1 MQAIEPGVRATRRV
15 LVDEARTIDFL
26 GDALR
31 VYATPALV
39 RDIEETCRTLL
50 LEYAGPEE
58 TSVGT
63 GIDLT
68 HSAATPLGMNVEI
81 TVAVAGVDGRRVD
94 FQVVARD
101 QAEEIGR
108 GEHSRVI
115 VPVAKLGARVAAK
128 AAKAAAG

>member
-1 MQAIEPGVRATRRV
+1 MRPIETGTRATCRV
-15 LVDEARTIDFL
+15 RVDEARTIDFL
-26 GDALR
+26 GDELR
-31 VYATPALV
+31 VYATPAFV
-39 RDIEETCRTLL
+39 RDVEEACRALL
-50 LEYAGPEE
+50 LDYAGPEE

-81 TVAVAGVDGRRVD
+81 TVAVAGVEGRRVD
-94 FQVVARD
+94 FQVIARD
-101 QAEEIGR
+101 EAEEIGR

-128 AAKAAAG
+128 AAKPAAG